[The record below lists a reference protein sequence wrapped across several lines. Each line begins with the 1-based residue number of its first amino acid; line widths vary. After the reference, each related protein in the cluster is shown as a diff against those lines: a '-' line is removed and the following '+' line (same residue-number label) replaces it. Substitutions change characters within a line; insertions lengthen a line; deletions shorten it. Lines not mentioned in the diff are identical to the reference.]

1 MLNRMSLPVKN
12 SWYDEQGRVY
22 IYCTAEETREDLRC
36 GNDKALKLLAELD
49 VKKGFGLIERIK
61 QRQGRPTK
69 RYALNISPPGRSRN
83 RLPSQE
89 LRGADLDL
97 SGFQT
102 SEKPISE
109 PRQIRGLDLENQ
121 IHLLS
126 VIGSEIV
133 LLTVYN
139 RLDVAIIAALAGTNF
154 EYNFDNL
161 FENLISPAT
170 GT

>member
-1 MLNRMSLPVKN
+1 MRTSTFPASRPRKNRYLSL
-12 SWYDEQGRVY
+12 
-22 IYCTAEETREDLRC
+22 
-36 GNDKALKLLAELD
+36 DKSEVL
-49 VKKGFGLIERIK
+49 
-61 QRQGRPTK
+61 
-69 RYALNISPPGRSRN
+69 
-83 RLPSQE
+83 
-89 LRGADLDL
+89 
-97 SGFQT
+97 T
-102 SEKPISE
+102 SK
-109 PRQIRGLDLENQ
+109 NQ